1 MDTRS
6 KKFFL
11 SYKFTGEDIAE
22 LTETLSKI
30 LATLR
35 ALGHK
40 VYCSI
45 EDEKSFQE
53 NLKTNKEILHH
64 TLNHL
69 DDSDLIF
76 AFVRSEQKSEGMLI
90 EVGYALAK
98 GKPFVLAIQNGIKTT
113 FLTEIANTLIEFES
127 VNDLC
132 EKLKEVNF

>member
-11 SYKFTGEDIAE
+11 SYKFTGEDITE
-22 LTETLSKI
+22 LIETLSKI

-35 ALGHK
+35 TLGHK

-53 NLKTNKEILHH
+53 NLKTNKKILHH

-76 AFVRSEQKSEGMLI
+76 AFVRSEQKSEGMLLEI
-90 EVGYALAK
+90 GYALAK
-98 GKPFVLAIQNGIKTT
+98 EKPFVLAIQNGIKTT